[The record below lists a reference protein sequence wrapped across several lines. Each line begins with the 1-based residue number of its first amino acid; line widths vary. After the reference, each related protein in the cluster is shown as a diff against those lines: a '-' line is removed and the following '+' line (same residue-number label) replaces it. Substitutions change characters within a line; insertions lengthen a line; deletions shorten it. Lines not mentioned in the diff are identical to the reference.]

1 MPIKSKTTNGRHA
14 ARYATVAA
22 LGAALFSGATL
33 RADAAGDSGLRAKIV
48 GAFSKVTSYKLTVL
62 GSVRSTGVWVAPD
75 RYHMTTEIE
84 GKPLE
89 TVIVGKGYWTRSG
102 GRWERSGT
110 TSTNLDVDIAGLIR
124 AAKTA
129 SPASFA
135 RLAPVTQDGKKVGT
149 FSFAFADGTDETCN
163 YDLKTYRITRCKAD
177 EVTLLY
183 SDYNDP
189 KNAVPKV

>member
-1 MPIKSKTTNGRHA
+1 MMTHA
-14 ARYATVAA
+14 FRSLRTLAVAA
-22 LGAALFSGATL
+22 AASAAVLSSGVPSAE
-33 RADAAGDSGLRAKIV
+33 AGDAGVR
-48 GAFSKVTSYKLTVL
+48 SKVFAAFAKLKSYKITVL

-102 GRWERSGT
+102 GKWERSGT
-110 TSTNLDVDIAGLIR
+110 TSTNLDVDLAGLIR
-124 AAKTA
+124 AAKA
-129 SPASFA
+129 APASSFTSMPPA
-135 RLAPVTQDGKKVGT
+135 TQDGKKVGT
-149 FSFAFADGTDETCN
+149 FGFSFPDGTDETCN
-163 YDLKTYRITRCKAD
+163 YDLATYLVTRCKAD

-183 SDYNDP
+183 AGYNDA

>member
-1 MPIKSKTTNGRHA
+1 MYGSMMTRALSFRRLALAAIASAMLFANG
-14 ARYATVAA
+14 ARS
-22 LGAALFSGATL
+22 F
-33 RADAAGDSGLRAKIV
+33 AAGDPALRAKII
-48 GAFSKVTSYKLTVL
+48 GAFAKVTSYKLTVL

-102 GRWERSGT
+102 GKWERSGT

-124 AAKTA
+124 AAKSA
-129 SPASFA
+129 PPASFKS
-135 RLAPVTQDGKKVGT
+135 LAPVTQDGKKVGT
-149 FSFAFADGTDETCN
+149 FAFSFADGTDETCN
-163 YDLKTYRITRCKAD
+163 YDTATYRVTRCKAD

-183 SDYNDP
+183 SDYNDA